1 MQNLKENIN
10 ISVIT
15 ESKWK
20 LQGVKVLKTIQLFI
34 VELTD
39 IPEPNREL

>member
-20 LQGVKVLKTIQLFI
+20 LQGVKILKTILLFI
-34 VELTD
+34 VGLTD
-39 IPEPNREL
+39 MPEPNREL